1 LREMQEDTIA
11 ALATPFGES
20 AVSVV
25 RISGPAAL
33 DIAEKIL
40 RPRGRTAV
48 KEWKS
53 HSLYLAEVWDAE
65 GKEKLDEA
73 LAAVMRAPRSYTGED
88 VVEIHG
94 HGGRLVCQEVLNAV
108 LDAGARLAAPG
119 EFTRRAFLNGKMDLV
134 QAEAVADLIRA
145 RSDAARRL
153 ALRQMEGR
161 LSEKLERFKERLVG
175 VAAAMEAAIDFPEEG
190 LEIDEDWL
198 SPLEEASFL
207 LGRILEGARGGR
219 TVREGIRVVIIG
231 RPNVGKSSLWNALI
245 GEDRAIVTDIPG
257 TTRDVLEEE
266 VTIRGVPLRLADTAG
281 IREAV
286 DLVERIGVEKTREM
300 LRRGQVVVVVLDAAE
315 GFQAEDRLIVELA
328 EGLPRVIAVNKTD
341 LTEQRITEEELKRVF
356 PGEPLHWIS
365 VKEGWGID
373 EVKEAILQKAL
384 DGLGVEENE
393 WLVSN
398 ARQERALRK
407 VQECLDSAIAALR
420 SQMPLECVQVDL
432 REGLT
437 ALGEVTGE
445 ALDEQVIDRIFS
457 DFCIGK

>member
-1 LREMQEDTIA
+1 MQEDTIA

-20 AVSVV
+20 AVAVIRV
-25 RISGPAAL
+25 SGPGAFA
-33 DIAEKIL
+33 IAEKIL
-40 RPRGRTAV
+40 RPRG
-48 KEWKS
+48 KEPIRNWKS
-53 HSLYLAEVWDAE
+53 HSFHLAEVWDVAGE
-65 GKEKLDEA
+65 EKLDEA
-73 LAAVMRAPRSYTGED
+73 LVVVMRAPRSYTGED
-88 VVEIHG
+88 MVEIHG
-94 HGGRLVCQEVLNAV
+94 HGGRLVSQQVLDAV

-119 EFTRRAFLNGKMDLV
+119 EFTRRAFVNGKMDLV

-161 LSEKLERFKERLVG
+161 LSEKLERFKEQLLG
-175 VAAAMEAAIDFPEEG
+175 VVAAMEAAIDFPEEG

-198 SPLEEASFL
+198 YPLEEAAAML
-207 LGRILEGARGGR
+207 RRVLEGARGGR

-231 RPNVGKSSLWNALI
+231 RPNVGKSSLWNSLI
-245 GEDRAIVTDIPG
+245 GEERAIVTSIPG

-266 VTIRGVPLRLADTAG
+266 VTIRGVPLRLVDTAG
-281 IREAV
+281 IRETM

-315 GFQAEDRLIVELA
+315 GFQAEDQLVAELV
-328 EGLPRVIAVNKTD
+328 EGLPRVVVVNKTD
-341 LTEQRITEEELKRVF
+341 LAVQRITEEDLQRFF
-356 PGEPLHWIS
+356 PGERPLWVS
-365 VKEGWGID
+365 VKEGWGI
-373 EVKEAILQKAL
+373 EEIKEAILQKAL
-384 DGLGVEENE
+384 AGLGVEENE

-398 ARQERALRK
+398 ARQERALRR
-407 VQECLDSAIAALR
+407 VQECLEAAIAALR

-432 REGLT
+432 REGLE

-445 ALDEQVIDRIFS
+445 SLDEQVIDRIFK